1 MNVSS
6 PSLEREL
13 LKTLR
18 QAEEPLTADQILER
32 LPAACLAGEQDPRRK
47 LKTLLTR
54 SEVGHAA
61 RGRYVYL
68 PSRITGS
75 MLRVPITGRE
85 AESGELW
92 LGPELVYALW
102 FNQID
107 WGNIPPGS
115 SAVCEL
121 PDGTSSRLTVEQ
133 MARNR
138 RHVSAWLPIVAA
150 GPELR
155 DWLHAEKA
163 TAGDSLVVRIADAEH
178 AVCQAEL
185 ERLSERDDD
194 RIASRNQELAEHV
207 IHVLRDGVRGKP
219 LSEYDLAG
227 WLLARELYRD
237 VCPPDPLTVALLS
250 DARLTQDDHGHF
262 ALATM
267 WEWVRERNLEL
278 PEELLEALEA
288 TLPTRQ
294 QVLESVPGLTEA
306 KRRALLG
313 VDPIE
318 ELKPWLEAAGYE
330 TGAAEEETSAAE
342 AGAPAGSEIVYRIR
356 AAFKHRPSVQR
367 VLEARGD
374 NTLAELD
381 STLRHVFRHDTS
393 DHMSGFFVRTGAGRK
408 REELA
413 SFNPFGEMEEGEDF
427 ELAELELEPGDE
439 LSYIYD
445 FGDWIEHTIQV
456 EAVLAPEPGAIYPR
470 QVGRGTAS
478 GGKRTRARKGS

>member
-1 MNVSS
+1 MNASS

-18 QAEEPLTADQILER
+18 QAEEALTADQILER
-32 LPAACLAGEQDPRRK
+32 LPAACLAGEQDPRKK
-47 LKTLLTR
+47 LKPLLTR
-54 SEVGHAA
+54 PAVGHAA

-92 LGPELVYALW
+92 LAPELVYALW
-102 FNQID
+102 FNQMD
-107 WGNIPPGS
+107 WGRIPPGS

-121 PDGTSSRLTVEQ
+121 PDGTRSRLTVEQ
-133 MARNR
+133 MVRNR
-138 RHVSAWLPIVAA
+138 RHVYAWLPIVAA

-178 AVCQAEL
+178 AVSKAEL

-194 RIASRNQELAEHV
+194 RIACRNQELAEHA
-207 IHVLRDGVRGKP
+207 IHVLRDGVRSKP

-237 VCPPDPLTVALLS
+237 VCPPDPLPLALLS
-250 DARLTQDDHGHF
+250 DAHFTQDDRGHF
-262 ALATM
+262 ALSTK

-278 PEELLEALEA
+278 PEELLEALKA
-288 TLPTRQ
+288 TLPNRQ
-294 QVLESVPGLTEA
+294 EVLESVSGLTEVN
-306 KRRALLG
+306 RRALLG

-330 TGAAEEETSAAE
+330 TGAAEEEETSAAE
-342 AGAPAGSEIVYRIR
+342 AGTPAGREIVYRFR

-381 STLRHVFRHDTS
+381 STLRQVFRHDTS

-413 SFNPFGEMEEGEDF
+413 SFNPFGEVEEGEDL
-427 ELAELELEPGDE
+427 ELTELDLEPGDE
-439 LSYIYD
+439 LSYVYD
-445 FGDWIEHTIQV
+445 FGDWIEHTLQV
-456 EAVLAPEPGAIYPR
+456 ESLHPPVPGADYPR
-470 QVGRGTAS
+470 QVGRGTGRVRERS
-478 GGKRTRARKGS
+478 R